1 MGSVDEVD
9 GISVPLLKLYSGITG
24 PDPWAGFLA
33 AIRLHF
39 DAAFAT
45 IILTPPAAQKPGLI
59 VTPDVEQAALDTAA
73 EFFACDPFVG
83 LPEGEVVSVTNF
95 VGREAYRASRF
106 YRDYVAHY
114 AIGDILGLD
123 LMARS
128 GFQMRLRVCRLEGS
142 ADFDEAEHGR
152 LARFVSHLRAAL
164 DLYERFQSHNG
175 EDDIYDNAI
184 EQLSIGTILLDRA
197 GEVVRCNGIAQRVLD
212 ERDTIRLVGKRL
224 AFSNPSADRRF
235 RRNIAAQH
243 GLNGS
248 TLEFMRVEQQ
258 SDRRGIGIA
267 IRSLDP
273 ARSTALGT
281 APATAIFLTD
291 PQRQAKL
298 TGKAVAGI
306 FGLTPMEGEI
316 AACLS
321 NGLCLAQ
328 TAEILGIA
336 QNTVRTHLRS
346 IFDKL
351 RVTRQSQLVH
361 RVRASMSGLLAWAAL
376 PPPSSTGGASPLMT
390 GLSGRAP
397 QRSRLL
403 QTG

>member
-1 MGSVDEVD
+1 MNEVD
-9 GISVPLLKLYSGITG
+9 GISVPLLKLYSSLAG
-24 PDPWAGFLA
+24 PDPWTQFLA

-45 IILTPPAAQKPGLI
+45 IILTPPTAQRPGMI
-59 VTPDVEQAALDTAA
+59 VTPNVEPAAIDTAT

-83 LPEGEVVSVTNF
+83 LPEGEVVSSTNF
-95 VGREAYRASRF
+95 VGKAAYRASRF

-114 AIGDILGLD
+114 GIGDILGLD
-123 LMARS
+123 LMAQS
-128 GFQMRLRVCRLEGS
+128 GFQMRLRVCRSDAE
-142 ADFDEAEHGR
+142 ADFDGAEHGR
-152 LARFVSHLRAAL
+152 LARFVPHLRAAL

-224 AFSNPSADRRF
+224 AFSSPNADRRF
-235 RRNIAAQH
+235 RKNIAAQH
-243 GLNGS
+243 ELNSS

-258 SDRRGIGIA
+258 SDRRDIGIA
-267 IRSLDP
+267 IRPLDP
-273 ARSTALGT
+273 ARSTILGT

-291 PQRQAKL
+291 PQRQANL

-316 AACLS
+316 AASLS

-336 QNTVRTHLRS
+336 QNTVRAHLRS

-361 RVRASMSGLLAWAAL
+361 RIRVGMSGLLAWAAL
-376 PPPSSTGGASPLMT
+376 PPPSSAGSAAPFSAGARDSAT
-390 GLSGRAP
+390 N
-397 QRSRLL
+397 RSKLL